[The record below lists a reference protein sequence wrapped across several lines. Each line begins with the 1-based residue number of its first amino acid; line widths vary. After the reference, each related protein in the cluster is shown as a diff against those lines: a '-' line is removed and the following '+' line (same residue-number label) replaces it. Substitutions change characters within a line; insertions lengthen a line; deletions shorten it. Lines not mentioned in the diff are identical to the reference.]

1 MPNGAVTSP
10 NGEVTPQSDSF
21 LGMLLE
27 LLKGRWTEREEQTG
41 QPMGIQNVA
50 ALSALEFLKPPQKM
64 VPTKNPKL
72 LKMGLKEE
80 MNPAYLEMI
89 AMGTMGKPKGVSGP
103 KTPAIKQTSIKD
115 IIQEGI
121 DEYPSTDA
129 ADSHVSKLMQYIRSG
144 EKLPPIVVSPSKYL
158 SDGRHRLE
166 AYRRLGYKKVPTV
179 EGYHVGTSSVTTKS
193 GKKIPLEKVS
203 VEGQEFLRKVK
214 LGGKFYHGGAEKL
227 ALKKGMTFHAGTK
240 EAALERIGRY
250 SQRNQPR
257 AVYEVEI
264 KPKKPYLKKG
274 HILDERIPEDR
285 TELYYLQNLPHK
297 RDELAKLGHDVVPYI
312 NATEDV
318 GSLSMMVLKRG
329 SARMT
334 GKMER
339 GKTTH
344 AGKWKPSAP
353 TPVKFKMAEDFEYSG
368 NWVGTVGGKEH
379 KIWRETQTGGD
390 TIQGWWYDE
399 AGSFLGMTKKEAIEK
414 LQSMAAGLGGR

>member
-21 LGMLLE
+21 LGVLLE

-50 ALSALEFLKPPQKM
+50 ALSTLEFLKPPQKM

-80 MNPAYLEMI
+80 MNPEYLQMV
-89 AMGTMGKPKGVSGP
+89 AMGAM
-103 KTPAIKQTSIKD
+103 
-115 IIQEGI
+115 
-121 DEYPSTDA
+121 
-129 ADSHVSKLMQYIRSG
+129 
-144 EKLPPIVVSPSKYL
+144 SPSKM
-158 SDGRHRLE
+158 
-166 AYRRLGYKKVPTV
+166 
-179 EGYHVGTSSVTTKS
+179 
-193 GKKIPLEKVS
+193 EK
-203 VEGQEFLRKVK
+203 LAK
-214 LGGKFYHGGAEKL
+214 LGGKFYHGGAEKI

-274 HILDERIPEDR
+274 RILDERIPEDR

-297 RDELAKLGHDVVPYI
+297 RDELAKLGYDVVPYI

-353 TPVKFKMAEDFEYSG
+353 KNLDERKEFFNKEIAQAQRGVPETKMVELQHVAGGGPISHVSESVGDLIDRIYGTPQK
-368 NWVGTVGGKEH
+368 H
-379 KIWRETQTGGD
+379 
-390 TIQGWWYDE
+390 
-399 AGSFLGMTKKEAIEK
+399 
-414 LQSMAAGLGGR
+414 GGRGWAWEATREKINRSLATLEDAYGFKRWVSENATANAKAQGISIAQYKKGVDRALKEYADAHRNIPTYNKVQKLANDAAVAFGEKNFDLTIKNLKILRNYMDEGFESWEKRVYSLSRK

>member
-80 MNPAYLEMI
+80 MNPEYLQMV
-89 AMGTMGKPKGVSGP
+89 AMGAM
-103 KTPAIKQTSIKD
+103 
-115 IIQEGI
+115 
-121 DEYPSTDA
+121 
-129 ADSHVSKLMQYIRSG
+129 
-144 EKLPPIVVSPSKYL
+144 SPSKM
-158 SDGRHRLE
+158 
-166 AYRRLGYKKVPTV
+166 
-179 EGYHVGTSSVTTKS
+179 
-193 GKKIPLEKVS
+193 EK
-203 VEGQEFLRKVK
+203 LAK
-214 LGGKFYHGGAEKL
+214 LGGKFYHGGAEKI

-274 HILDERIPEDR
+274 RILDERIPEDR

-297 RDELAKLGHDVVPYI
+297 RDELTKLGHDVVPYI

>member
-10 NGEVTPQSDSF
+10 NGAVTPQSDSF

-214 LGGKFYHGGAEKL
+214 KAQV
-227 ALKKGMTFHAGTK
+227 
-240 EAALERIGRY
+240 
-250 SQRNQPR
+250 S
-257 AVYEVEI
+257 
-264 KPKKPYLKKG
+264 
-274 HILDERIPEDR
+274 
-285 TELYYLQNLPHK
+285 
-297 RDELAKLGHDVVPYI
+297 
-312 NATEDV
+312 
-318 GSLSMMVLKRG
+318 
-329 SARMT
+329 
-334 GKMER
+334 
-339 GKTTH
+339 
-344 AGKWKPSAP
+344 KPSAP
-353 TPVKFKMAEDFEYSG
+353 TPVKFKMAEDFDYSG
-368 NWVGTVGGKEH
+368 HWVGTVGGKEH
-379 KIWRETQTGGD
+379 KIWRETQTGGY

-414 LQSMAAGLGGR
+414 LQSMEAGLGGR

>member
-89 AMGTMGKPKGVSGP
+89 AMGTMGKPKGVGKL
-103 KTPAIKQTSIKD
+103 KT
-115 IIQEGI
+115 
-121 DEYPSTDA
+121 
-129 ADSHVSKLMQYIRSG
+129 
-144 EKLPPIVVSPSKYL
+144 
-158 SDGRHRLE
+158 
-166 AYRRLGYKKVPTV
+166 
-179 EGYHVGTSSVTTKS
+179 
-193 GKKIPLEKVS
+193 
-203 VEGQEFLRKVK
+203 
-214 LGGKFYHGGAEKL
+214 
-227 ALKKGMTFHAGTK
+227 
-240 EAALERIGRY
+240 
-250 SQRNQPR
+250 
-257 AVYEVEI
+257 
-264 KPKKPYLKKG
+264 
-274 HILDERIPEDR
+274 
-285 TELYYLQNLPHK
+285 
-297 RDELAKLGHDVVPYI
+297 
-312 NATEDV
+312 
-318 GSLSMMVLKRG
+318 
-329 SARMT
+329 
-334 GKMER
+334 
-339 GKTTH
+339 
-344 AGKWKPSAP
+344 

>member
-1 MPNGAVTSP
+1 MPNGAVASP

-21 LGMLLE
+21 LGMLIE

-41 QPMGIQNVA
+41 QSMGIQNVA

-214 LGGKFYHGGAEKL
+214 KAQV
-227 ALKKGMTFHAGTK
+227 
-240 EAALERIGRY
+240 
-250 SQRNQPR
+250 S
-257 AVYEVEI
+257 
-264 KPKKPYLKKG
+264 
-274 HILDERIPEDR
+274 
-285 TELYYLQNLPHK
+285 
-297 RDELAKLGHDVVPYI
+297 
-312 NATEDV
+312 
-318 GSLSMMVLKRG
+318 
-329 SARMT
+329 
-334 GKMER
+334 
-339 GKTTH
+339 
-344 AGKWKPSAP
+344 KPSAP
-353 TPVKFKMAEDFEYSG
+353 TPVKWRKSTKYDQKHFSDETFQLQLETPAEFGYPAKPGKPQEYRWSYW
-368 NWVGTVGGKEH
+368 NYSRNATYDKPLAEVAGTF
-379 KIWRETQTGGD
+379 QTKRANYKLHLERKAD
-390 TIQGWWYDE
+390 YGWTDLDQIN
-399 AGSFLGMTKKEAIEK
+399 FVTKKDMMEFIKRASDEFE
-414 LQSMAAGLGGR
+414 GGGYTIFGEQDYLLKKVHRD

>member
-10 NGEVTPQSDSF
+10 NGAVTPQSDSF

-72 LKMGLKEE
+72 SKMGLKEE

-214 LGGKFYHGGAEKL
+214 KAQV
-227 ALKKGMTFHAGTK
+227 
-240 EAALERIGRY
+240 
-250 SQRNQPR
+250 S
-257 AVYEVEI
+257 
-264 KPKKPYLKKG
+264 
-274 HILDERIPEDR
+274 
-285 TELYYLQNLPHK
+285 
-297 RDELAKLGHDVVPYI
+297 
-312 NATEDV
+312 
-318 GSLSMMVLKRG
+318 
-329 SARMT
+329 
-334 GKMER
+334 
-339 GKTTH
+339 
-344 AGKWKPSAP
+344 KPSAP
-353 TPVKFKMAEDFEYSG
+353 KNLDERKEFFNKEIAQAQRGVPETKMVELQHVAGGGPISHVSESVGDLIDRIYGTPQK
-368 NWVGTVGGKEH
+368 H
-379 KIWRETQTGGD
+379 
-390 TIQGWWYDE
+390 
-399 AGSFLGMTKKEAIEK
+399 
-414 LQSMAAGLGGR
+414 GGRGWAWEATHEKINRSLATLEDAYGFKRWVSENATANAKAQGISIEQYKKGVDRALKEYADAHRNIPTYNKVQKLANDAAVAFGEKNFDLTIKNLKILRNYMDEGFESWEKRVYSLSRK